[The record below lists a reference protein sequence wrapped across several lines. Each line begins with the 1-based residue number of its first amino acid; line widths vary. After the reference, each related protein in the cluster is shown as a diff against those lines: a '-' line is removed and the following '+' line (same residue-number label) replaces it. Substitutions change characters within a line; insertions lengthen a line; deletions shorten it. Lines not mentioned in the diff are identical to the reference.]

1 MSHQDILVQPGD
13 ARVQLITLNRP
24 KVRNALRTR
33 TLEEIAGVLE
43 AVDADPGI
51 RVCVITG
58 SEEYFAAGA
67 DIKEMAGTGAV
78 DVMDDPRQLHRRRID
93 RFSKPLI
100 AAVNGYALGG
110 GCELA
115 MQADIIIAGD
125 NARFGQ
131 PEINLG
137 IIPGAGGTQRL
148 IRAVGKALAMK
159 MVLSGEMIDAHTARE
174 AGLVAELS
182 PPELT
187 LEKALEL
194 ARTIAEKPPV
204 AVRLAKDALRQA
216 FEASLSA
223 GLDYER
229 KAFTVLAGTED
240 RNEGIAAFM
249 EKRKPRFTGR

>member
-1 MSHQDILVQPGD
+1 MSHQDIIVETRDQHV
-13 ARVQLITLNRP
+13 RLITVNRP
-24 KVRNALRTR
+24 EVRNALRTR
-33 TLEEIAGVLE
+33 TLEEIADVLD
-43 AVDADPGI
+43 AADADPEI
-51 RVCVITG
+51 RACVITG
-58 SEEYFAAGA
+58 STDFFAAGA
-67 DIKEMAGTGAV
+67 DIKEMAGTGPV
-78 DVMDDPRQLHRRRID
+78 EVMRDPRQAHRRRID

-115 MQADIIIAGD
+115 MQADIVIAGD

-148 IRAVGKALAMK
+148 IRAVGQSLAMK
-159 MVLSGEMIDAHTARE
+159 MVLSGEAIDARRALE
-174 AGLVAELS
+174 AGLVAEVS

-194 ARTIAEKPPV
+194 ARTIAGKPSL
-204 AVRLAKDALRQA
+204 AVRLAKDVMRKAA
-216 FEASLSA
+216 EGSLSS

-229 KAFTVLAGTED
+229 KAFTVLAATDD
-240 RNEGIAAFM
+240 RNEGLAAFL